1 MIILYV
7 TYTTKPGEA
16 QNFIRAIEEAGIDK
30 ATRAENGCLQYDYF
44 YAAQAENQILLVER
58 WADAE
63 ALKAHTCAEHF
74 KQLGGMKEQYVQETS
89 IVKYNGEILV

>member
-1 MIILYV
+1 MIILHV

-16 QNFIRAIEEAGIDK
+16 ENFIRAIENAGIDK

-74 KQLGGMKEQYVQETS
+74 KQLGSMKDHFVQETA
-89 IVKYNGEILV
+89 IVKYSGESLV

>member
-1 MIILYV
+1 MIILHV
-7 TYTTKPGEA
+7 TYTTKPGAAE
-16 QNFIRAIEEAGIDK
+16 NFIRAIENAGIDK
-30 ATRAENGCLQYDYF
+30 ATRAENGCLQYEYF

-74 KQLGGMKEQYVQETS
+74 KQLGSMKDQFVLETA
-89 IVKYNGEILV
+89 IVKYSGECLV

>member
-1 MIILYV
+1 MIILHV

-16 QNFIRAIEEAGIDK
+16 ENFIRAIENAGIDK

-74 KQLGGMKEQYVQETS
+74 KQLGSMKDQFVLETT
-89 IVKYNGEILV
+89 IVKYSGECLV